1 MKAESR
7 SMKDDNR
14 LLKGI
19 SMNPILQHHAVR
31 SLIVNANHV
40 DVKQVHS
47 QAELREFVAGFVN
60 YNPAWIRALYG
71 IRAGF
76 VRLLG
81 MHQPPMRFKEISPA
95 DVPMHA
101 GASLSFFRVTAAGD
115 DHWIAAASD
124 KHLVAHLGVIQTN
137 TNTSDQTYYVLT
149 VVHYKHWTGI
159 IYFNVI
165 RPFHHMV
172 VRSMMQAAAQSADMQ
187 ALEIHRS

>member
-71 IRAGF
+71 IRAF
-76 VRLLG
+76 
-81 MHQPPMRFKEISPA
+81 
-95 DVPMHA
+95 
-101 GASLSFFRVTAAGD
+101 AGD
-115 DHWIAAASD
+115 ASAAHA
-124 KHLVAHLGVIQTN
+124 VQRNFARRCANARRRIVEFFQG
-137 TNTSDQTYYVLT
+137 
-149 VVHYKHWTGI
+149 
-159 IYFNVI
+159 
-165 RPFHHMV
+165 
-172 VRSMMQAAAQSADMQ
+172 
-187 ALEIHRS
+187 HRRR